1 VGNLAVKQAGPRAT
15 IIAEP
20 GPLDDYARELSN
32 VSGLLDMTEE
42 YLTPYIWGTYSI
54 LVLPPS
60 FPYGGMENPLLTFA
74 SPTIIV
80 GDGSQVYVATHEI
93 AHSWTGNEV
102 TCKDW
107 SNMWMNE
114 GFTVFE
120 ERKVSERVHGEEFA
134 RIEGQLGNVSLWGD
148 INDFGPTNNFSSL
161 YPNLTDSSPDDS
173 FSEVPYEKGFQF
185 LTFLES
191 LFDTKAD
198 FQQVIRAH
206 INEHSQQSVTWRDFN
221 ETLTNWVKNNYA
233 GSKGDDLLAKI
244 DWQAWVYGP
253 GPNPTNAGIDFTT
266 AGAMAFE
273 ALADQYITLGG
284 NASPSNFSAYLNTD
298 DSQL

>member
-1 VGNLAVKQAGPRAT
+1 
-15 IIAEP
+15 
-20 GPLDDYARELSN
+20 
-32 VSGLLDMTEE
+32 
-42 YLTPYIWGTYSI
+42 
-54 LVLPPS
+54 
-60 FPYGGMENPLLTFA
+60 
-74 SPTIIV
+74 
-80 GDGSQVYVATHEI
+80 
-93 AHSWTGNEV
+93 
-102 TCKDW
+102 
-107 SNMWMNE
+107 
-114 GFTVFE
+114 
-120 ERKVSERVHGEEFA
+120 
-134 RIEGQLGNVSLWGD
+134 
-148 INDFGPTNNFSSL
+148 
-161 YPNLTDSSPDDS
+161 
-173 FSEVPYEKGFQF
+173 
-185 LTFLES
+185 LES

>member
-1 VGNLAVKQAGPRAT
+1 MSANETAPTNNADGTITYHFDNQIKMPSYLVAIAVGNLATKPAGPRAT

-42 YLTPYIWGTYSI
+42 YLTPYIWGSYSI

-134 RIEGQLGNVSLWGD
+134 RIEGQLGNVSLWED
-148 INDFGPTNNFSSL
+148 INSFGASNNFSSL
-161 YPNLTDSSPDDS
+161 YPNLTESSPDDS

-185 LTFLES
+185 LTYLES
-191 LFDTKAD
+191 LFVTKLD
-198 FQQVIRAH
+198 FENVIRAH
-206 INEHSQQSVTWRDFN
+206 ILEHSQQSVTWMDFRD
-221 ETLTNWVKNNYA
+221 TLTNWVKKNY
-233 GSKGDDLLAKI
+233 
-244 DWQAWVYGP
+244 P
-253 GPNPTNAGIDFTT
+253 G
-266 AGAMAFE
+266 
-273 ALADQYITLGG
+273 
-284 NASPSNFSAYLNTD
+284 
-298 DSQL
+298 

>member
-1 VGNLAVKQAGPRAT
+1 MTVVDPYIIKMSAHDYVPTKNKDGTTTFSFHQDIKIPSYLLALAVGNLATAPAGPRAT

-20 GPLDDYARELSN
+20 GADYLDKYAKELYN

-42 YLTPYIWGTYSI
+42 YLTPYIWGNYAI

-93 AHSWTGNEV
+93 AHSWTGNDV

-107 SNMWMNE
+107 SNMWLNE

-120 ERKVSERVHGEEFA
+120 ERKVSERVHGTEFA
-134 RIEGQLGNVSLWGD
+134 RIEAQLGNVSLWDDMNG
-148 INDFGPTNNFSSL
+148 FGLSNNFSSL
-161 YPNLTDSSPDDS
+161 YPILTESSPDDS

-185 LTFLES
+185 LTYLES
-191 LFDTKAD
+191 IFTKPVD
-198 FQQVIRAH
+198 F
-206 INEHSQQSVTWRDFN
+206 
-221 ETLTNWVKNNYA
+221 
-233 GSKGDDLLAKI
+233 
-244 DWQAWVYGP
+244 
-253 GPNPTNAGIDFTT
+253 
-266 AGAMAFE
+266 
-273 ALADQYITLGG
+273 
-284 NASPSNFSAYLNTD
+284 
-298 DSQL
+298 